1 MLAALCGAHGAFEN
15 NVSQYRSW
23 RRRLPASGPQESE
36 PRIGA
41 EVAMGETYRSPR
53 VLVVDDEPTTAWG
66 LQSALTELGFNEVY
80 LAHDLLM
87 GQALLLLRPPEL
99 GILDVHIG
107 RDLVFPLAAEFRA
120 KLIPIIFSTGD
131 APSKLPPEWSTNPI
145 VRKPLNIETLSAA
158 LGAVGFADV
167 VARKTLG

>member
-1 MLAALCGAHGAFEN
+1 MRALE
-15 NVSQYRSW
+15 
-23 RRRLPASGPQESE
+23 
-36 PRIGA
+36 
-41 EVAMGETYRSPR
+41 GETYRSPR
-53 VLVVDDEPTTAWG
+53 VLVVEDEPRIARG

-120 KLIPIIFSTGD
+120 KLIPIIFSTSD
-131 APSKLPPEWSTNPI
+131 AASKLPPEWSTNPI
-145 VRKPLNIETLSAA
+145 VGKPLNIEALSAA
-158 LGAVGFADV
+158 LGAVGFAHRV
-167 VARKTLG
+167 SGKTAEPFGWRLDGANSSGRRPPT